1 MTLIIFQTDFSTIPT
16 YDAGRIHICW
26 GVLYVVTYLYSN
38 VDIAQS
44 SFFVDKATIIVLIC
58 LVGNKIL
65 RLSLHTEQY
74 FLKNQVQ
81 DNINNLVRLV

>member
-1 MTLIIFQTDFSTIPT
+1 MEWLISFSKQTLVLPT

-44 SFFVDKATIIVLIC
+44 SFFLY
-58 LVGNKIL
+58 
-65 RLSLHTEQY
+65 R
-74 FLKNQVQ
+74 
-81 DNINNLVRLV
+81 

>member
-1 MTLIIFQTDFSTIPT
+1 MDKKLVMYSKNWCNDSIILFSKQTLVLPT

-44 SFFVDKATIIVLIC
+44 SFFV
-58 LVGNKIL
+58 
-65 RLSLHTEQY
+65 
-74 FLKNQVQ
+74 
-81 DNINNLVRLV
+81 